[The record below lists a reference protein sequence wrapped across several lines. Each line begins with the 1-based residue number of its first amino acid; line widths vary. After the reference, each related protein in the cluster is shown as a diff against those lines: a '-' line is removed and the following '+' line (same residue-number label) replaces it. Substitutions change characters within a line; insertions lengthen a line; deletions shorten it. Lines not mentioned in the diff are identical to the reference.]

1 MGMERV
7 MLVADEVDQNLY
19 LASRNLVNVYV
30 TDVNS
35 LDPVNLIRFP
45 KVLFTKGAL
54 KKIEEVL
61 V

>member
-1 MGMERV
+1 